1 MDTLEEKYEKLFG
14 KSATSKQEVSTSEG
28 GSNVLSL
35 IALPFSIVVFVLRLF
50 IFGPSKEMANKNYV
64 YHAFNGIFITLV
76 HAYLIFNLTEIEP
89 IFESLF
95 DKDTLPMAKGLFAIY
110 CLVQVFRGA
119 WLGIGSNY
127 YGNHITKVDAK
138 RFSAGHRHG
147 TSNSSPSYRGSNSSE
162 TSKMFSYMESKM
174 VGMSNSQKESYM
186 SKFYGG
192 KN

>member
-1 MDTLEEKYEKLFG
+1 MYTLEEKYEKQFG
-14 KSATSKQEVSTSEG
+14 KSATSKKEVLISEDK
-28 GSNVLSL
+28 NIIFSL
-35 IALPFSIVVFVLRLF
+35 IALPFSILVFVLRLF
-50 IFGPSKEMANKNYV
+50 VFGPSKEMANKNYI
-64 YHAFNGIFITLV
+64 YHAFNGVFISLV

-127 YGNHITKVDAK
+127 YGNYITKVDAK

-147 TSNSSPSYRGSNSSE
+147 TSNSSPNYGGSSSSE

-174 VGMSNSQKESYM
+174 AGMSNSQKESYM